1 MIFGIGT
8 DMVAVARIRSALERY
23 GDRFA
28 QRVLTNSEWLEY
40 QAASR
45 RERVVAKRFAVKEA
59 AVKALGSGFGNGI
72 FWRDIGTEHDELGRP
87 HLWWTPAVWVRCQAM
102 GVADAFVS
110 VTDENDYALAFV
122 VLTRTP
128 ASQTANQI

>member
-45 RERVVAKRFAVKEA
+45 RERFVAKRFAVKEA

-72 FWRDIGTEHDELGRP
+72 FWRDIGTEHNALGGPR
-87 HLWWTPAVWVRCQAM
+87 LWWTPAVWAHCQAM
-102 GVADAFVS
+102 GIAESFVS
-110 VTDENDYALAFV
+110 VTDENDYAVAFV
-122 VLTRTP
+122 VLTR
-128 ASQTANQI
+128 SSVNQN